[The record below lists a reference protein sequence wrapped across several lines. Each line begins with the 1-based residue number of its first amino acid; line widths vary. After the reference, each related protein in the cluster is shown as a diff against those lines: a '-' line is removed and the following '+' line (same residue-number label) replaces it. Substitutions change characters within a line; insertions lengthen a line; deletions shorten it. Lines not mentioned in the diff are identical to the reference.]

1 MIVTELTT
9 SNILP
14 TFYLLSYVTF
24 GRDAA
29 RFGQLIEFLTWL
41 SIILWLIV
49 ALTMLL
55 RARAHYSHIWHQRK
69 HRKATAHDIP
79 IALKQSTEKKRHG
92 YS

>member
-1 MIVTELTT
+1 MIVTELN
-9 SNILP
+9 SGNILP
-14 TFYLLSYVTF
+14 TFHLATYVTF

-55 RARAHYSHIWHQRK
+55 RARAHYSHIWYQRK
-69 HRKATAHDIP
+69 HRKAIAHDVP
-79 IALKQSTEKKRHG
+79 SALKQSTEKKRHG